1 MKKWLFGG
9 TAILLLFLLSC
20 IFFIPA
26 KIIVL
31 KSVTAKANLN
41 GVYRFL
47 ENDSNWKKWWPEQFS
62 AAEGS
67 TVALPESGEFK
78 FIKTKQGYN
87 SFEIDIEK
95 NRAAVPSLLHLVPQG
110 KDSIKIEWSITL
122 NSNRNNPLN
131 KISHYLDAR
140 NLDRRLESILAA
152 MQNYISQVKHIY
164 GVEIRKEKIKLE
176 FLVSRRIK
184 IPHYPTNEDIYGL
197 INEIKKHLE
206 QKQVKEQASPIFN
219 IEPSGANDFLLLVA
233 VPVSKPLKDEGNF
246 TTLKLLKNGDILV
259 TEVNGG
265 QGAVNA
271 ALKQIKIYAA
281 DHQHLNVALPYQIF
295 LTDRT
300 NLADSSKWLT
310 QISYPYI

>member
-1 MKKWLFGG
+1 MKKWLIGIF
-9 TAILLLFLLSC
+9 AIIILFLISC
-20 IFFIPA
+20 QIFIPQN
-26 KIIVL
+26 IIVV
-31 KSVTAKANLN
+31 KSVIAKANLN

-47 ENDSNWKKWWPEQFS
+47 SSDSNWIKWWPEKFS
-62 AAEGS
+62 ASSESAM
-67 TVALPESGEFK
+67 ALPESGGFQ
-78 FIKTKQGYN
+78 FIKTKLGYN
-87 SFEIDIEK
+87 SLEIVIKKDK
-95 NRAAVPSLLHLVPQG
+95 KTTPSLLHLASLG
-110 KDSIKIEWSITL
+110 NDSIRIEWNITMH
-122 NSNRNNPLN
+122 SSNNPLS
-131 KISHYLDAR
+131 KIIHYLDSR
-140 NLDRRLESILAA
+140 NLSRRLASILAA
-152 MQNYISQVKHIY
+152 MQNHISQVKHIY

-184 IPHYPTNEDIYGL
+184 ISHYPTNEDIYGM

-206 QKQVKEQASPIFN
+206 QKEVKEAAYPIFN
-219 IEPSGANDFLLLVA
+219 IEPSGPNDFLLLVA

-265 QGAVNA
+265 QAAVDN
-271 ALKQIKIYAA
+271 ALKQMKIYAA

-300 NLADSSKWLT
+300 KVKDTSKWLT

>member
-1 MKKWLFGG
+1 MKKWLIGIF
-9 TAILLLFLLSC
+9 ALVILFLISC
-20 IFFIPA
+20 QIFIPQN
-26 KIIVL
+26 IIL
-31 KSVTAKANLN
+31 KRSVIARANLN

-47 ENDSNWKKWWPEQFS
+47 SSDSNWIKWWPEKFS
-62 AAEGS
+62 ASGESAK
-67 TVALPESGEFK
+67 ALPESGGFQ
-78 FIKTKQGYN
+78 FIKTKMGYN
-87 SFEIDIEK
+87 SLEIVIKKDK
-95 NRAAVPSLLHLVPQG
+95 KTTPSLLHLATLG
-110 KDSIKIEWSITL
+110 KDSIRIEWNVTMHS
-122 NSNRNNPLN
+122 SNNPVS
-131 KISHYLDAR
+131 KICHYFEAR
-140 NLDRRLESILAA
+140 NLNRRLTSVLNAL
-152 MQNYISQVKHIY
+152 QNHISQVKNIY

-184 IPHYPTNEDIYGL
+184 ISHYPTNEDVYGM

-206 QKQVKEQASPIFN
+206 QKQVKEEASPIFN

-259 TEVNGG
+259 TEVHGG

-271 ALKQIKIYAA
+271 ALKQIQIYAA

-300 NLADSSKWLT
+300 NVTDTSKWLT